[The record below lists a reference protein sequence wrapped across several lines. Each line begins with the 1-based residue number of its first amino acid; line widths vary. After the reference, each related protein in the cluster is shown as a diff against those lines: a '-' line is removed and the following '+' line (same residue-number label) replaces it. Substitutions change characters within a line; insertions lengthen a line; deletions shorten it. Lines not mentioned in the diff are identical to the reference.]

1 MTDYGLIFASYFE
14 RFFMLNINFE
24 MKKIL
29 LLLLS
34 LSSMILQA
42 QIKQDTVKVKSDSL
56 QIKQEPVKLQ
66 QFVFE
71 DEKKAKDKKKS
82 KKVVEK
88 DTLSYAAEYKRDVL
102 KFQSGIRIGVNF
114 GSFNLKDV
122 ANVVR
127 VTSSGLPQMPFT
139 KDNLLNNTQAVLG
152 YLGGVFVRL
161 TRGSFYFQPEA
172 LYSKKGGKFDILQ
185 TDGKLFK
192 RVNATYTAVD
202 IPLTFGIRFRQ
213 GRVFAG
219 PLMSFPLNFNPELE
233 ETLQIYTA
241 NDFKKELFTRPSFG
255 ISAGIGVEFNH
266 IFIEGRYERGL
277 SNAVDY
283 ELGPSS
289 NPSKFQMLPSQFQIT
304 LGFIR

>member
-1 MTDYGLIFASYFE
+1 
-14 RFFMLNINFE
+14 

-34 LSSMILQA
+34 FISTALLAQVKQDTAKVKSDAI
-42 QIKQDTVKVKSDSL
+42 QIKQDSVNLK
-56 QIKQEPVKLQ
+56 

-71 DEKKAKDKKKS
+71 DEKSAKNRRKS
-82 KKVVEK
+82 KKEVEK
-88 DTLSYAAEYKRDVL
+88 DTTLSYAAEYKRDAVR
-102 KFQSGIRIGVNF
+102 FQSGIRGGVNF

-122 ANVVR
+122 NNVVR

-139 KDNLLNNTQAVLG
+139 KDNFLNNSQAVLG
-152 YLGGVFVRL
+152 YLGGIFVRI

-172 LYSKKGGKFDILQ
+172 VYTKKGGRFDILQ
-185 TDGKLFK
+185 ADGKLFK
-192 RVNATYTAVD
+192 RVNASYTAVD
-202 IPLTFGIRFRQ
+202 VPLTFGIRFRQ

-219 PLMSFPLNFNPELE
+219 PLISFPMSFNKELE
-233 ETLQIYTA
+233 ETLQVYTA
-241 NDFKKELFTRPSFG
+241 NDFKKDLFTKPSFG
-255 ISAGIGVEFNH
+255 INAGIGFEFNH

-283 ELGPSS
+283 QLGPSS
-289 NPSKFQMLPSQFQIT
+289 NPSKFQMLPSLFQIT

>member
-1 MTDYGLIFASYFE
+1 MFHIYYTI
-14 RFFMLNINFE
+14 E

-34 LSSMILQA
+34 LISTTVLA
-42 QIKQDTVKVKSDSL
+42 QVKQDTMKVKMGDSL
-56 QIKQEPVKLQ
+56 QIKQDSVKLQ

-71 DEKKAKDKKKS
+71 DKKEASQRKKKD

-88 DTLSYAAEYKRDVL
+88 DTTQSYAAEYKRDVI
-102 KFQSGIRIGVNF
+102 KFQVGLRGGVNF
-114 GSFNLKDV
+114 GNFNVKNTN
-122 ANVVR
+122 NVFR
-127 VTSSGLPQMPFT
+127 VNASGLPQFPVV
-139 KDNLLNNTQAVLG
+139 KDNFLNNTQVVIG

-172 LYSKKGGKFDILQ
+172 VYTKKGGKFDILQ
-185 TDGKLFK
+185 SDGKLFK
-192 RVNATYTAVD
+192 RVNASYTAVD

-219 PLMSFPLNFNPELE
+219 PLVSFPLNFNKELE
-233 ETLQIYTA
+233 QAVQIYTA
-241 NDFKKELFTRPSFG
+241 NDFKKELFTRPTFG
-255 ISAGIGVEFNH
+255 INAGIGFEFKH
-266 IFIEGRYERGL
+266 IFVEGRYERGL

-289 NPSKFQMLPSQFQIT
+289 NPSKFQLLPSLFQLT
-304 LGFIR
+304 VGLVR